1 MKIITLLSA
10 AAVAVAPMPVL
21 TAPAAAHGDHYR
33 YDHRHHVR
41 YRTVCRTVR
50 VHHHWERRCHR
61 VRVYR

>member
-1 MKIITLLSA
+1 MRIITLLSA
-10 AAVAVAPMPVL
+10 AAVAVAPLPIM
-21 TAPAAAHGDHYR
+21 TAPAAAHGYH
-33 YDHRHHVR
+33 HAGRHPVR